1 MQNIIIKYHNVDT
14 KKLDNLINVNNGVIQ
29 RIQNEILKLP
39 ALNIVN
45 NQELLNQTI
54 IQTNK
59 FAKNKN
65 LFIVFGTGG
74 SNLGSRALINI
85 LQGKE
90 KNRVL
95 FYNNVDPI
103 SFQNSIEQF
112 DLKKVGYIIISK
124 SGTTLETL
132 SQFACLIE
140 LFDQKKHLE
149 IFYRN
154 CLIITEEKS
163 SPLRKIGINNK

>member
-59 FAKNKN
+59 FAKNKPEMPAPIIAT
-65 LFIVFGTGG
+65 FF
-74 SNLGSRALINI
+74 INI
-85 LQGKE
+85 YL
-90 KNRVL
+90 L
-95 FYNNVDPI
+95 I
-103 SFQNSIEQF
+103 
-112 DLKKVGYIIISK
+112 KKKFS
-124 SGTTLETL
+124 L
-132 SQFACLIE
+132 
-140 LFDQKKHLE
+140 
-149 IFYRN
+149 
-154 CLIITEEKS
+154 
-163 SPLRKIGINNK
+163 